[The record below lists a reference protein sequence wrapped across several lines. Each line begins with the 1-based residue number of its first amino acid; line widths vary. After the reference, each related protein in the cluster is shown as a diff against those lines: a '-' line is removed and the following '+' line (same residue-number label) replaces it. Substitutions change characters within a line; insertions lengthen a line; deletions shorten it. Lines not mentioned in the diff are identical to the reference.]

1 MPKLVTK
8 DYTVEVALDDEITL
22 VVPSMFAN
30 PSVYKRKLSKPTW
43 SVDYWDTKEGKKR
56 KKNFG
61 SPEEA
66 EAFKATA
73 WVMNQELLIK
83 MVTINDI
90 LKKPKFFEYYF
101 RIHPNVI
108 EYEHKDVP
116 LDSALL
122 GIWLG
127 DGHSNSCCF
136 TSADKEIADYITQV
150 AKQYDLNVVHD
161 RKYLYRV
168 TANSGRNSNGIA
180 QGAVEAAIQDVV
192 AGKSEKDASEAHGM
206 AMKTLLKYKD
216 IHDRG
221 ELEKYFHDRRRNPI
235 TEILKSLG
243 IFGAGMKRIPEL
255 YLKTSRKVRLG
266 VLAGIIDTD
275 GSLSRESG
283 YDMCFANK
291 DLTDDVADL
300 AKSLGFRCSNVK
312 ACMKECTNAA
322 GGSKACQA
330 YRFRICGGDN
340 LMEIPLLL
348 PRKRITKPKTQ
359 RYDQLRFKIVTST
372 PAPSAQLNQSLTIVS
387 PPPNNT

>member
-8 DYTVEVALDDEITL
+8 DYTVEVALDDEIIL
-22 VVPSMFAN
+22 VVPNMIAN
-30 PSVYKRKLSKPTW
+30 PRVYKRKLSKPTW
-43 SVDYWDTKEGKKR
+43 SVLYWDTKKWRCR

-61 SPEEA
+61 TPEAA
-66 EAFKATA
+66 ETFK
-73 WVMNQELLIK
+73 VKSKVEDQELLIK
-83 MVTINDI
+83 KVTIGEVVENI
-90 LKKPKFFEYYF
+90 KFFETHF
-101 RIHPNVI
+101 RIHPVAV

-116 LDSALL
+116 LNEFFL

-127 DGHSNSCCF
+127 DGSSEQCRI
-136 TSADKEIADYITQV
+136 TSADQEIVDYITKI
-150 AKQYDLNVVHD
+150 AKQHDLNVVHD
-161 RKYLYRV
+161 GKYMYTL
-168 TANSGRNSNGIA
+168 TASSGRNSNGID
-180 QGAVEAAIQDVV
+180 QSAVEAAIRDL
-192 AGKSEKDASEAHGM
+192 AEGKSDEEASEANGM
-206 AMKTLLKYKD
+206 SMKTLVKYKQ

-221 ELEKYFHDRRRNPI
+221 ELDTYFYDRRRNPI

-255 YLKTSRKVRLG
+255 YLKNSRKVRLG

-275 GSLSRESG
+275 GSLSNESG

-291 DLTDDVADL
+291 ELTEDVAVL

-312 ACMKECTNAA
+312 ACNRQCTNAA

-359 RYDQLRFKIVTST
+359 RYDQLRFKIVPST
-372 PAPSAQLNQSLTIVS
+372 PAP
-387 PPPNNT
+387 

>member
-8 DYTVEVALDDEITL
+8 DYAVELALDDEIIL
-22 VVPSMFAN
+22 VVPNMIAN
-30 PSVYKRKLSKPTW
+30 PRVYKRKLSKPTW
-43 SVDYWDTKEGKKR
+43 SVHYWDTKKWRCR

-61 SPEEA
+61 TPEAA
-66 EAFKATA
+66 EGFKEKSK
-73 WVMNQELLIK
+73 VEDQKLLIK
-83 MVTINDI
+83 KVTIGEVMENV
-90 LKKPKFFEYYF
+90 KFFETHF
-101 RIHPNVI
+101 RIHPVAV

-116 LDSALL
+116 LDEMFL

-127 DGHSNSCCF
+127 DGSSSSCCV

-161 RKYLYRV
+161 GKYLYRL
-168 TANSGRNSNGIA
+168 TANSGKNSNGID
-180 QGAVEAAIQDVV
+180 QGAVEAAIQDLV
-192 AGKSEKDASEAHGM
+192 AGRSDKEASEAHGM
-206 AMKTLLKYKD
+206 AMKTLVKYKQ

-243 IFGAGMKRIPEL
+243 IFGAGRKRIPDL
-255 YLKTSRKVRLG
+255 YLRNSREVRLG

-275 GSLSRESG
+275 GSLHCGG

-291 DLTDDVADL
+291 ELTEDVALL

-312 ACMKECTNAA
+312 ACNRQCTNAA

-330 YRFRICGGDN
+330 YRFNICGGNN
-340 LMEIPLLL
+340 LMDIPLLL
-348 PRKRITKPKTQ
+348 PRKRITKLKTQ
-359 RYDQLRFKIVTST
+359 RYDQLRFKIEPDTPEPST
-372 PAPSAQLNQSLTIVS
+372 AA
-387 PPPNNT
+387 

>member
-1 MPKLVTK
+1 MVGIKVANSMPKLVTK
-8 DYTVEVALDDEITL
+8 DYTTEVDIDDEITL
-22 VVPSMFAN
+22 IVPAIFAN
-30 PSVYKRKLSKPTW
+30 PCVYKRKLSKPTW
-43 SVDYWDTKEGKKR
+43 SVQYWDTKEGKKR

-73 WVMNQELLIK
+73 WVMNQQLLIK
-83 MVTINDI
+83 KVTINEI
-90 LKKPKFFEYYF
+90 LKKPKFFECYF
-101 RIHPNVI
+101 RIHLDVI

-116 LDSALL
+116 LDSTLL

-127 DGHSNSCCF
+127 DGHSKSCCI
-136 TSADKEIADYITQV
+136 TIADQEIVDYITQV
-150 AKQYDLNVVHD
+150 AAQYDMNVVHD
-161 RKYLYRV
+161 GKYLYRL
-168 TANSGRNSNGIA
+168 TANSGRNSNGID
-180 QGAVEAAIQDVV
+180 QSAVEAAIRDL
-192 AGKSEKDASEAHGM
+192 AEGKSKEDASGTHGM
-206 AMKTLLKYKD
+206 ALKTLLKYKQ

-221 ELEKYFHDRRRNPI
+221 ELETYFHDRRRNPI

-243 IFGAGMKRIPEL
+243 IFGAGRKRIPEL
-255 YLKTSRKVRLG
+255 YLKNSREVRLG

-275 GSLSRESG
+275 GSLSNVS

-340 LMEIPLLL
+340 LMDIPLLL

-359 RYDQLRFKIVTST
+359 RYDQLRFKIMPSG
-372 PAPSAQLNQSLTIVS
+372 PAPSTQLDPSAEI
-387 PPPNNT
+387 